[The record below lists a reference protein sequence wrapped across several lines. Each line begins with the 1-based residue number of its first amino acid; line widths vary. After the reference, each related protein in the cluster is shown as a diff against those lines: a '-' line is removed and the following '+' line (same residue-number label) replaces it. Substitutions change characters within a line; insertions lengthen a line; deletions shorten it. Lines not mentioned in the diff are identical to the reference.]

1 MDLHVQ
7 VDDDDAPTDSV
18 EYVAW
23 PRWTPLAAAT
33 IMSMIALVAVWTVH
47 RNAAVHYVDEIR
59 ADTLRDLAA
68 VRGAAEI
75 AINRRVHLTRGL
87 KAHVSINPDMSAEEF
102 ASFSAL
108 LMKEV
113 DGIRSVTSIKDNI
126 INDVYPREGNAGAI
140 GLDLLKNPDQRAAAE
155 HAIETG
161 QPWLAGPIK
170 LVQGGEAFIN
180 RAPVFVTEPG
190 ARPGEGRYWGMVSV
204 LLDKQTLTDEI
215 LKSVPDGLDIA
226 IRGRTDRSEPGEIF
240 LGNPKIEAADPIAID
255 ISLPTG
261 SWQLYGVPRSG
272 WPLTSPESTTIQIVG
287 GLIALFASLLV
298 FTVTR
303 LLLEYRD
310 HSHRLEVANSQVKIA
325 HRAAEFSSQS
335 AAEKAAQLEVSVK
348 QLEAAQMATLN
359 MLEDIEE
366 ARSSL
371 QESRDALEE
380 SNLELQQFAYVAS
393 HDLQTPLRAV
403 AGFAQ
408 ILQSQYQGKLEEDAD
423 TYIETIVR
431 GCKRMQTM
439 INDLLAYSRVESRST
454 PTDTV
459 DLSRVLDDCLSILAV
474 AVEESSGKVTHGNL
488 PTVTGDGAQLS
499 QLLMNLIANGLKY
512 HGSAPPHVHV
522 DAEENKNGWTISVRD
537 NGIGI
542 DSQFHEQIFEIFRRL
557 HTQEEYPGTGIGLAV
572 CRRIVKRHGG
582 RLWLTSEPG
591 QGTTFLFT
599 IPHTISESPRDTGQ
613 PQ

>member
-126 INDVYPREGNAGAI
+126 INDVYPREGNADAI

-190 ARPGEGRYWGMVSV
+190 GRPGEGRYWGMVSV

-599 IPHTISESPRDTGQ
+599 IPHTRSKSPRDTGQ